1 MGNTKGLWGRI
12 AAFFTGKSTAGKVSD
27 NQPPKDAM
35 GDTLAT
41 VKQAKP
47 GLPPSIEEL
56 LKQAQTGDTMAQTRL
71 GYCYAEGVGGVPRD
85 EALACMWY
93 EKAAMQGDANAQSN
107 LALMYELGR
116 GVKQDYAKAREW
128 LEKAAEQGNAMAQN
142 NLGFFYTQENT
153 GMQDYALAHK
163 WLEKAVANKWSPAIT
178 TLAFLYN
185 NGLGVKKDRERA
197 LDLYRQAAEEFN
209 DPNAQNYLAKVH
221 YAAGEYAQAISWWET
236 LAEEWNDPEAQYNL
250 GWIYLK
256 GEGVEPNYAAAID
269 WLYPSAEQGWP
280 AAQYLLGC
288 MYADG
293 TAGVR
298 DVATARHMLQAA
310 LDQGYEAAA
319 EILQQLE

>member
-12 AAFFTGKSTAGKVSD
+12 AAFFTGKSTAGKVSGKR
-27 NQPPKDAM
+27 PSKDAM

-47 GLPPSIEEL
+47 GFPPAIEEL
-56 LKQAQTGDTMAQTRL
+56 LKQAQAGDAMAQTRL

-163 WLEKAVANKWSPAIT
+163 WLEKAVANKWSPALT

-197 LDLYRQAAEEFN
+197 LDLYRQAVEEFN
-209 DPNAQNYLAKVH
+209 DPDAQNYLAKVH

-236 LAEEWNDPEAQYNL
+236 LAEEWNDPEAQCNL

-256 GEGVEPNYAAAID
+256 GEGVEPNHAAAID

-298 DVATARHMLQAA
+298 DVTTARHMLQAA

-319 EILQQLE
+319 EVLQQLE

>member
-56 LKQAQTGDTMAQTRL
+56 LKQAQAGDTMAQSRL

-116 GVKQDYAKAREW
+116 GVKQDYAKARGMVGKSGGTGKCHGAKQPRFF
-128 LEKAAEQGNAMAQN
+128 LHARKYRNARLR
-142 NLGFFYTQENT
+142 LGTQVV
-153 GMQDYALAHK
+153 GKSRGQ
-163 WLEKAVANKWSPAIT
+163 
-178 TLAFLYN
+178 
-185 NGLGVKKDRERA
+185 
-197 LDLYRQAAEEFN
+197 
-209 DPNAQNYLAKVH
+209 
-221 YAAGEYAQAISWWET
+221 
-236 LAEEWNDPEAQYNL
+236 
-250 GWIYLK
+250 
-256 GEGVEPNYAAAID
+256 
-269 WLYPSAEQGWP
+269 
-280 AAQYLLGC
+280 
-288 MYADG
+288 
-293 TAGVR
+293 
-298 DVATARHMLQAA
+298 
-310 LDQGYEAAA
+310 
-319 EILQQLE
+319 

>member
-1 MGNTKGLWGRI
+1 MGNSKGLWGRI
-12 AAFFTGKSTAGKVSD
+12 AALFTGKSTVGKVSGKR
-27 NQPPKDAM
+27 PSRDAM
-35 GDTLAT
+35 GNTLAT

-56 LKQAQTGDTMAQTRL
+56 LKQAQA
-71 GYCYAEGVGGVPRD
+71 
-85 EALACMWY
+85 
-93 EKAAMQGDANAQSN
+93 GDANAQSN

-163 WLEKAVANKWSPAIT
+163 WLEKAVANKWSPALT

-209 DPNAQNYLAKVH
+209 DPDAQNYLAKIH
-221 YAAGEYAQAISWWET
+221 YAAGEYTQAISWWET
-236 LAEEWNDPEAQYNL
+236 LAEEWNDPEAQCNL

-256 GEGVEPNYAAAID
+256 GEGVEPDHAAAMD
-269 WLYPSAEQGWP
+269 WLYPSAE
-280 AAQYLLGC
+280 
-288 MYADG
+288 
-293 TAGVR
+293 
-298 DVATARHMLQAA
+298 
-310 LDQGYEAAA
+310 
-319 EILQQLE
+319 